1 MSATANWS
9 YTAKAT
15 IWKRSGVD
23 EWSKPAYSAPV
34 VITCDYGGDNKLP
47 SPLVSGVGQEVVI
60 KNTIWTEYAEAS
72 LGDFALIGESSEP
85 DPIAAGAD
93 EVKAVIR
100 YADTFDR
107 VADDFMLVT
116 GA

>member
-1 MSATANWS
+1 MSAAANWS

-15 IWKRSGVD
+15 LWKRLGVN
-23 EWSKPAYSAPV
+23 EWGKPEFSAPV
-34 VITCDYGGDNKLP
+34 VITCDYGGDGRLP
-47 SPLVSGVGQEVVI
+47 KPLVSDAGQEVVI
-60 KNTIWTEYAEAS
+60 KNTIWTEYADAA

-85 DPIAAGAD
+85 NPLDAGAD
-93 EVKAVIR
+93 EVKAIIR

-107 VADDFMLVT
+107 VADDFTIVT